1 MVQAQNAKQEHSM
14 LFYNTPRNAPEFQL
28 LPPNPSHGL
37 FYYEKVLPAFI
48 QSHNPTL
55 VQGLLFKYWEKRD
68 QKNSCYII

>member
-1 MVQAQNAKQEHSM
+1 M

-37 FYYEKVLPAFI
+37 FYYEKVLPVFI

-55 VQGLLFKYWEKRD
+55 VQGLLF
-68 QKNSCYII
+68 